1 MAKKTK
7 RTKKRSTKKTTRR
20 AKRTGGGCKGTVIKC
35 VIKEGDGKP
44 VLYCG
49 KMRPIL
55 LKAGRN
61 GNFTP
66 ITKARPKKAKF
77 SARTDPMAY
86 EINAE

>member
-1 MAKKTK
+1 MAKHK
-7 RTKKRSTKKTTRR
+7 RKSGKRKTTHR
-20 AKRTGGGCKGTVIKC
+20 AKRSGGACRGTPVKC

-61 GNFTP
+61 GSFTP
-66 ITKARPKKAKF
+66 IFKARPKKAKH
-77 SARTDPMAY
+77 SAITDPMAY
-86 EINAE
+86 EINADY